1 MELLAEI
8 ASLLIYDCLFPYF
21 FLMSFYLPLK
31 LVRAPLLLINLFICA
46 CGFFFMTTL
55 AQVSDRRRVLEIA

>member
-1 MELLAEI
+1 MELLVEI
-8 ASLLIYDCLFPYF
+8 ASLLICDFLFPYF
-21 FLMSFYLPLK
+21 FIMAFYLPLK

-55 AQVSDRRRVLEIA
+55 AQVSDQRRAL